1 MCVLKYSV
9 VYTCFVNVYFGYFSE
24 AAMLN
29 LTYTPSPALENS
41 PVTLTCSYTG
51 LQTTETTTRA
61 AWDVKAPND
70 AFAPKG
76 TIKSSSCTP
85 FGVLDTSLYNFSCG
99 VGYFTWTILNVSR
112 NNDQHVWQSTIGT
125 TVRLYIVNTTL
136 NVQVPITAV
145 SMAAPTDSTVTM
157 NAGDSETFK
166 CRTSGGL
173 PQATIKWFK
182 VTGNTCSQSGT
193 EIKSSVF
200 SPTVSVVEGLK
211 QVESTLTFTATGTD
225 NGLRICCIASN
236 VEGKQRESGT
246 KLLDVRYAPTDSP
259 VIEGYASGSK
269 YSMIENSTE
278 SLTCISTGGNP
289 LATLTWSCFNGQMS
303 SPSEQ
308 GSTVK
313 RVVQW
318 SARRNENAR
327 CTCTAS
333 HVTRQNQSQ
342 SAFVNVNVLYPPST
356 PIFRVGNTDVGSSI
370 SIITNS
376 SQTVECTSFGNPPP
390 ASSDFTW
397 RKGTIEMSTHSVL
410 NWPGGIKVG
419 DEGSYTCT
427 VETTMTPSN
436 QSNVAQV
443 ATSSSTV
450 KITVLYPPELPTL
463 YLGSRSG
470 PVILG
475 PLTLVV
481 QRSFTLVCD
490 ASSKPPAN
498 FSWAVGVN
506 TVQGQLLQDM
516 LATKVNTMRTCT
528 ASSTL
533 NPTVGPARTMSSSAT
548 VTINI
553 NYFPENVLIRHES
566 VSGTAIQSEFRVIEG
581 NATKLYC
588 SVQSQPASSFSWSG
602 ADIHSLGS
610 NLVYSNTL
618 QAQTGVLSCLAENNM
633 THGNQAVKGSASR
646 NISLNVLYPPKLL
659 TLHRINAVEG
669 RSLLIQCQYTDGNP
683 IATTLTITRTA
694 DGTSWSGKHTIQSVR
709 RADAGLYRCTVNNS
723 MDPTGED
730 IRTGMDTAD
739 FEINVWYNTSITR
752 FEVSGNP
759 NQTIVTINE
768 SDRFVVVCGV
778 LSNPNSTIRLE
789 KNNMATTLLKT
800 ENVLEV
806 EYLNQNAVCSDADV
820 YTCSGFN
827 NYTDMNNTPSKELQ
841 LFVRCSPRPSDSH
854 EHLRRNFTGTVHGN
868 VTFAFMAVAYPPP
881 TFEWQMWNET
891 SYNKVNGDK
900 YVITSTDL
908 LTSLTIVNIQLNDFM
923 SYILKVSNGI
933 HPYLQEPFYLNPHG
947 VPQCPTNF
955 TLLAKSTTMATVQWK
970 GEFNGGLQ
978 QTFVVVYK
986 KRSDS
991 IYFNLSK
998 PEDKETEIY
1007 NTELTDLEDG
1017 QLYDVILYSQNMIGP
1032 CIDNKSLVIKTDTEE
1047 NAGGISTAVIGGV
1060 AGGSSAVIL
1069 IGVGVLIV
1077 ILYRRRFATQT
1088 KETHNTLTKGQK
1100 LSHFKDKHADSDSDD
1115 GIPDEVE
1122 NPMYESSPIEQ
1133 QKVADAIY
1141 AMPKKKKGDVYAAV
1155 NKKKKKNDHP
1165 APAAVSMSHDNAAFD
1180 IYENNQPTPS
1190 KQGHMNKDGL
1200 LYADIVFANPPKGQ
1214 RKLVIHGLD
1223 DMTTYA
1229 EVDLTKTADP
1239 LPDSDNEIN
1248 KKS

>member
-1 MCVLKYSV
+1 M
-9 VYTCFVNVYFGYFSE
+9 SE

-236 VEGKQRESGT
+236 VEGKQH
-246 KLLDVRYAPTDSP
+246 APTDSP

-342 SAFVNVNVLYPPST
+342 NPPST

-443 ATSSSTV
+443 ATN
-450 KITVLYPPELPTL
+450 PPELPTL

-528 ASSTL
+528 A
-533 NPTVGPARTMSSSAT
+533 N
-548 VTINI
+548 
-553 NYFPENVLIRHES
+553 FPENVLIRHES

-618 QAQTGVLSCLAENNM
+618 QAQTGVLS
-633 THGNQAVKGSASR
+633 
-646 NISLNVLYPPKLL
+646 
-659 TLHRINAVEG
+659 
-669 RSLLIQCQYTDGNP
+669 
-683 IATTLTITRTA
+683 
-694 DGTSWSGKHTIQSVR
+694 
-709 RADAGLYRCTVNNS
+709 
-723 MDPTGED
+723 
-730 IRTGMDTAD
+730 
-739 FEINVWYNTSITR
+739 
-752 FEVSGNP
+752 
-759 NQTIVTINE
+759 
-768 SDRFVVVCGV
+768 
-778 LSNPNSTIRLE
+778 
-789 KNNMATTLLKT
+789 
-800 ENVLEV
+800 
-806 EYLNQNAVCSDADV
+806 
-820 YTCSGFN
+820 
-827 NYTDMNNTPSKELQ
+827 
-841 LFVRCSPRPSDSH
+841 
-854 EHLRRNFTGTVHGN
+854 
-868 VTFAFMAVAYPPP
+868 
-881 TFEWQMWNET
+881 
-891 SYNKVNGDK
+891 
-900 YVITSTDL
+900 
-908 LTSLTIVNIQLNDFM
+908 
-923 SYILKVSNGI
+923 
-933 HPYLQEPFYLNPHG
+933 
-947 VPQCPTNF
+947 
-955 TLLAKSTTMATVQWK
+955 
-970 GEFNGGLQ
+970 
-978 QTFVVVYK
+978 
-986 KRSDS
+986 
-991 IYFNLSK
+991 
-998 PEDKETEIY
+998 
-1007 NTELTDLEDG
+1007 
-1017 QLYDVILYSQNMIGP
+1017 
-1032 CIDNKSLVIKTDTEE
+1032 
-1047 NAGGISTAVIGGV
+1047 
-1060 AGGSSAVIL
+1060 
-1069 IGVGVLIV
+1069 
-1077 ILYRRRFATQT
+1077 
-1088 KETHNTLTKGQK
+1088 
-1100 LSHFKDKHADSDSDD
+1100 
-1115 GIPDEVE
+1115 
-1122 NPMYESSPIEQ
+1122 
-1133 QKVADAIY
+1133 
-1141 AMPKKKKGDVYAAV
+1141 
-1155 NKKKKKNDHP
+1155 
-1165 APAAVSMSHDNAAFD
+1165 
-1180 IYENNQPTPS
+1180 
-1190 KQGHMNKDGL
+1190 
-1200 LYADIVFANPPKGQ
+1200 
-1214 RKLVIHGLD
+1214 
-1223 DMTTYA
+1223 
-1229 EVDLTKTADP
+1229 
-1239 LPDSDNEIN
+1239 
-1248 KKS
+1248 

>member
-450 KITVLYPPELPTL
+450 KIT
-463 YLGSRSG
+463 
-470 PVILG
+470 
-475 PLTLVV
+475 
-481 QRSFTLVCD
+481 
-490 ASSKPPAN
+490 
-498 FSWAVGVN
+498 
-506 TVQGQLLQDM
+506 
-516 LATKVNTMRTCT
+516 
-528 ASSTL
+528 
-533 NPTVGPARTMSSSAT
+533 
-548 VTINI
+548 
-553 NYFPENVLIRHES
+553 
-566 VSGTAIQSEFRVIEG
+566 
-581 NATKLYC
+581 
-588 SVQSQPASSFSWSG
+588 
-602 ADIHSLGS
+602 
-610 NLVYSNTL
+610 
-618 QAQTGVLSCLAENNM
+618 
-633 THGNQAVKGSASR
+633 
-646 NISLNVLYPPKLL
+646 VLYPPKLL